1 MALRERV
8 FKIREYINI
17 RLYRHKSYVMAFLH
31 SSSVIVSVVA
41 IIAIVIQHGYP
52 ETSDRFYLTNLV
64 IEISLWYYIAK
75 FILRFF
81 YDFHPIDFLRDNKF
95 EGFLLLVV
103 FIDQLTYTVTDI
115 HLVQAILQS
124 IGFPG
129 INTYYNLFIQFYFL
143 LIFGV
148 EIGKAGRFIDRI
160 HIGPSGLLASSF
172 IFLILSGG
180 GLLMLPEMTVNG
192 ISLIDAMFTSTSA
205 CCVTGLVVVD
215 TATCFTLK
223 GKTIIMLLIQVGG
236 LNIISFATLFA
247 TFYKNSTGIRM
258 QSLIKDMVSS
268 DQLSNTK
275 SLLQRVFLFS
285 LLIESIGALL
295 IFLTWPSEVNF
306 HGIGEKI
313 YFSVFHSVSAF
324 NNAGFALFTDNL
336 YDTAVRH
343 AYNLQL
349 VITAL
354 IFLGGIGFV
363 VLEDIFGLR
372 AIRERRKI
380 RWKKYNFHTRIAL
393 NTSFILI
400 VAGAIVFFILE
411 SSNTIKGYNIYGSIV
426 SSIFQSVTCRTAGF
440 NSVDFAQLTT
450 PVLIFMIFLMFI
462 GASPGSTGGGIKT
475 TTFSVIIRSAI
486 STIKGKRNVEIAKHT
501 ISSDTINKAYSIALF
516 SLSLIFISTFFLS
529 ITEPNQEFLK
539 LLFEEISAFG
549 TVGLSTGITSSLSQS
564 GKLIIIL
571 TMYIGRIGTLTL
583 ALALTKRVLYTKYR
597 YANVNVLIG

>member
-1 MALRERV
+1 MALREKV
-8 FKIREYINI
+8 FIIREYINI
-17 RLYRHKSYVMAFLH
+17 RLYRHKSYVMTFLH
-31 SSSVIVSVVA
+31 SSSVLVSVVA

-52 ETSDRFYLTNLV
+52 ETPERFYLTNLV

-95 EGFLLLVV
+95 EGFLLLIV
-103 FIDQLTYTVTDI
+103 FIDQLTYSATDF
-115 HLVQAILQS
+115 HLVQAILHS

-160 HIGPSGLLASSF
+160 HIGPAGLLASSF

-223 GKTIIMLLIQVGG
+223 GKTIIMILIQVGG

-285 LLIESIGALL
+285 LLIETIGAFLL
-295 IFLTWPSEVNF
+295 FLTWPSEVNF

-336 YDTAVRH
+336 FDTAVRH

-349 VITAL
+349 VIAAL

-363 VLEDIFGLR
+363 VLEDIFGLK

-400 VAGAIVFFILE
+400 FAGAIVFFLLE
-411 SSNTIKGYNIYGSIV
+411 SSNTIKGYNFYGSIV

-440 NSVDFAQLTT
+440 NSVDFAHLTT

-529 ITEPNQEFLK
+529 ITEPNQEFLN

-583 ALALTKRVLYTKYR
+583 ALALTKRILYTKYR
-597 YANVNVLIG
+597 YAKINVLIG

>member
-1 MALRERV
+1 MFRENV

-17 RLYRHKSYVMAFLH
+17 RLYRHKSYVMSFLH
-31 SSSVIVSVVA
+31 SSSILVSIAA

-52 ETSDRFYLTNLV
+52 ETPERLSTTNLI
-64 IEISLWYYIAK
+64 IEISLWYYIFK
-75 FILRFF
+75 FIVRFF
-81 YDFHPIDFLRDNKF
+81 YDFHPIDFLAANKF
-95 EGFLLLVV
+95 EGVLLLVV
-103 FIDQLTYTVTDI
+103 FIDQLTNSISGI
-115 HLVQAILQS
+115 HLVQQILHV

-129 INTYYNLFIQFYFL
+129 IHTYYNLFIQFYFL
-143 LIFGV
+143 LIFGI
-148 EIGKAGRFIDRI
+148 EIGKAGRFIDKI
-160 HIGPSGLLASSF
+160 HIGPAGLLAISF
-172 IFLILSGG
+172 VFLILTGG
-180 GLLMLPEMTVNG
+180 GLLMLPEMTVKG
-192 ISLIDAMFTSTSA
+192 ISLLDAMFTSTSA

-223 GKTIIMLLIQVGG
+223 GKSIIMLLIQIGG

-247 TFYKNSTGIRM
+247 TFYKNSTGVRM

-275 SLLQRVFLFS
+275 SLIQRVFLFS
-285 LLIESIGALL
+285 MFIELIGAILL
-295 IFLTWPSEVNF
+295 FITWPVEAKF
-306 HGIGEKI
+306 HGLGEKI

-336 YDTAVRH
+336 YDIAVRH

-349 VITAL
+349 VISAL

-363 VLEDIFGLR
+363 VLEDIFGFKALM
-372 AIRERRKI
+372 ERRRM

-400 VAGAIVFFILE
+400 IAGAVVFFLVE
-411 SSNTIKGYNIYGSIV
+411 TRNTISGYGLYGSVV
-426 SSIFQSVTCRTAGF
+426 SSIFQSVSCRTAGF
-440 NSVDFAQLTT
+440 NSVNFATLST

-475 TTFSVIIRSAI
+475 TTFSVILRSAI
-486 STIKGKRNVEIAKHT
+486 STIRGKKNVEISKHT
-501 ISSDTINKAYSIALF
+501 ISSDTIGKAYSIALF

-529 ITEPNQEFLK
+529 ITEPNTDFLK

-549 TVGLSTGITSSLSQS
+549 TVGLSTGITSSLSEA

-583 ALALTKRVLYTKYR
+583 ALALTKRIVYTKYR
-597 YANVNVLIG
+597 YAQVNVLIG